1 MEKKINK
8 LEHCHTE
15 VEVKVDTEAW
25 KKAQEKSFEKLA
37 KEVTV
42 KGFRKGNAPLN
53 LVKDKVDPMKVMDDA
68 INAILPEI
76 YTSILK
82 EDGIVPF
89 ARPDV
94 QVTKVSDTELELKF
108 VLVTAPEVKLG
119 QYKGLKVGKE
129 KVEVTD
135 KDVEAELVK
144 VQENSAMLMVKEGPA
159 ELGDTVVMDFV
170 GSVDGKEFE
179 GGSATNYELEL
190 GSHSFVPGFEEQL
203 VGVKAGESKNVN
215 IKFPENYVE
224 NLKGKDAVF
233 AVTVHEVKEK
243 KLPELNDEL
252 VKDLK
257 IEGVETVEQLKVQK
271 RDQLT
276 LEKERKARNEYM
288 GKLLSEIAK
297 NSTIEIPEEIINNQ
311 AESMKKDAEN
321 RMAQSGLKLDQYLQI
336 IGQTE
341 EQFMANLKEQATKDA
356 TNYFIID
363 EISKAENIT
372 VSDEDLEFEFAKM
385 ADQYKMKVE
394 DVKKALAPQLEEF
407 RNNVRMNHVDDLLY
421 KEND

>member
-68 INAILPEI
+68 INAVLPEI

>member
-94 QVTKVSDTELELKF
+94 QVTKVSDTELEFKF

-233 AVTVHEVKEK
+233 AVTIHEVKEK

-321 RMAQSGLKLDQYLQI
+321 RMAQSGLKLEQYLQI

>member
-94 QVTKVSDTELELKF
+94 QITKVSDTELELKF
-108 VLVTAPEVKLG
+108 VLVTAPEIKLG

-144 VQENSAMLMVKEGPA
+144 VQENSAMLMVKEGAA
-159 ELGDTVVMDFV
+159 ELGDTVVIDFV

-190 GSHSFVPGFEEQL
+190 GSHSFVPGFEDQL

-321 RMAQSGLKLDQYLQI
+321 RMAQSGLKLEQYLQI

-372 VSDEDLEFEFAKM
+372 VSDDDLEFEFAKM

>member
-159 ELGDTVVMDFV
+159 ELGDTVVMDFI

>member
-8 LEHCHTE
+8 LEHCHVE
-15 VEVKVDTEAW
+15 VEVKVDTETW

-37 KEVTV
+37 KDVTV

-68 INAILPEI
+68 INTILPDI
-76 YTSILK
+76 YSSILK

-89 ARPDV
+89 ARPNV
-94 QVTKVSDTELELKF
+94 QVSKVSDTELEIKF

-119 QYKGLKVGKE
+119 EYKGLNIGKTS
-129 KVEVTD
+129 VEVSD
-135 KDVEAELVK
+135 QEVEDELLK
-144 VQENSAMLMVKEGPA
+144 VQQNNAMLVVKDGPA
-159 ELGDTVVMDFV
+159 ALGDIVVIDFV
-170 GSVDGKEFE
+170 GTVDGKAFE

-190 GSHSFVPGFEEQL
+190 GSHSFVPGFEDQL
-203 VGVKAGESKNVN
+203 VGAKAEESKNIN

-257 IEGVETVEQLKVQK
+257 IPGVETVEQLKAQK
-271 RDQLT
+271 RDQLQ
-276 LEKERKARNEYM
+276 LSKERNAKNAYM
-288 GKLLSEIAK
+288 DKLLTEIAK
-297 NSTIEIPEEIINNQ
+297 NSTIDIPEEIVNSQ
-311 AESMKKDAEN
+311 VESMKKDAEN
-321 RMAQSGLKLDQYLQI
+321 RMSQSGLTLEQYLSI
-336 IGQTE
+336 VGQTE
-341 EQFMANLKEQATKDA
+341 EQFSESLKAQASKDA
-356 TNYFIID
+356 TNYFLVDAIA
-363 EISKAENIT
+363 KAENIE
-372 VSDEDLEFEFAKM
+372 VSDSDLEFEYAKM
-385 ADQYKMKVE
+385 ADQYNMKVE

-421 KEND
+421 KENN

>member
-407 RNNVRMNHVDDLLY
+407 RNNVRMNRVDDLLY